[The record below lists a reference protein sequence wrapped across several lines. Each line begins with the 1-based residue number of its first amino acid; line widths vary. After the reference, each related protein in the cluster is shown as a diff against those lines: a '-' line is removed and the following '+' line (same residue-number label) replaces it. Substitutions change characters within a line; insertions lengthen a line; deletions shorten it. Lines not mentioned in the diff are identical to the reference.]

1 MEVITH
7 LCFVER
13 PRQGNGVQKFK
24 ACMVVV
30 TSMVVV
36 TMMTMVSVVAV
47 MTGVPVMSVR
57 WRTTCCVNCL
67 RAPQIQPSA
76 GQE

>member
-13 PRQGNGVQKFK
+13 PRQGNGVQRFK
-24 ACMVVV
+24 AC
-30 TSMVVV
+30 MVVV
-36 TMMTMVSVVAV
+36 TMMTMVAV
-47 MTGVPVMSVR
+47 MTVVSVMSVW
-57 WRTTCCVNCL
+57 WRRTCCVNCL

>member
-13 PRQGNGVQKFK
+13 PRQGNGVQRFK

-30 TSMVVV
+30 TRMVVV
-36 TMMTMVSVVAV
+36 TMMTMVSVVSV
-47 MTGVPVMSVR
+47 MTVVSVR
-57 WRTTCCVNCL
+57 WRRTCCVNCL

>member
-13 PRQGNGVQKFK
+13 PRQGNGVQRFK
-24 ACMVVV
+24 AC
-30 TSMVVV
+30 MVVV

-47 MTGVPVMSVR
+47 MTGVPVVSVR

>member
-13 PRQGNGVQKFK
+13 PRQGNGVQRFK

-36 TMMTMVSVVAV
+36 AV
-47 MTGVPVMSVR
+47 MTGVPVVSVR

>member
-13 PRQGNGVQKFK
+13 PRQGNGVQRFK

-30 TSMVVV
+30 T
-36 TMMTMVSVVAV
+36 MMIMVAV
-47 MTGVPVMSVR
+47 MTVVSVMSVW
-57 WRTTCCVNCL
+57 WRRTYCVNCL